1 MSRTFFALFCFLCE
15 QEISILA
22 QHKGKI
28 LEKAVRESGIPL
40 TKLTK
45 RINKSRRWI
54 YNAFENPNLSI
65 EYIIQIGDI
74 IHYDF
79 SESLVE
85 LKKFKSSA
93 LKVHITGEQDYPEYW
108 KDKYLELLEKYNNIL
123 EGKLA

>member
-1 MSRTFFALFCFLCE
+1 MRH
-15 QEISILA
+15 SILA

-28 LEKAVRESGIPL
+28 LENAVRESGIPL

-65 EYIIQIGDI
+65 EYIIQIGEI

-79 SESLVE
+79 SEVLVE

-93 LKVHITGEQDYPEYW
+93 LKVHVTGEQENPEYW

-123 EGKLA
+123 ERKLA

>member
-1 MSRTFFALFCFLCE
+1 LT
-15 QEISILA
+15 

-65 EYIIQIGDI
+65 EYIIEIGEI

-79 SESLVE
+79 SEVLVE
-85 LKKFKSSA
+85 LKKFKISA
-93 LKVHITGEQDYPEYW
+93 LKSTPSADQEYPEYW
-108 KDKYLELLEKYNNIL
+108 KNKYLELLEKYNQIL
-123 EGKLA
+123 ERKLA

>member
-1 MSRTFFALFCFLCE
+1 M
-15 QEISILA
+15 A

-65 EYIIQIGDI
+65 EYIIQIGEI

-79 SESLVE
+79 SEVLIE
-85 LKKFKSSA
+85 LKKFKSST
-93 LKVHITGEQDYPEYW
+93 LKDHLVVEQEHPQYW
-108 KDKYLELLEKYNNIL
+108 KDKYLQLLEKYNNIL
-123 EGKLA
+123 ERKLA